1 MTARRAN
8 ASDGKP
14 NRDGCVLYIG
24 EGSGQS
30 WLFLS
35 GHPRP
40 GDWIVIDGRSPGS
53 RIYAFI
59 CLPAIGSQ

>member
-1 MTARRAN
+1 M
-8 ASDGKP
+8 
-14 NRDGCVLYIG
+14 LYIG